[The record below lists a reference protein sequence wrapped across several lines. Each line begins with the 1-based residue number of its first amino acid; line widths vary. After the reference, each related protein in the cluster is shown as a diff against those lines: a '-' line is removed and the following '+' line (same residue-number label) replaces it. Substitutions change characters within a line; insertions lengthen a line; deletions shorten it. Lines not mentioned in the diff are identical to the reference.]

1 MKIRYYPHSP
11 YFVEPPVMQITLQKT
26 VKPLFLAIALILLAG
41 CQYLKFPGVYK
52 MNIQQGNIITQD
64 MVNQL
69 EPGMT
74 KRQVRY
80 VMGNPLIQDTF
91 NPDRWDYFYSLT
103 DARQNFTKERM
114 TIYFENDQLVG
125 FNGDYLPG
133 NSQQAPKKGS
143 PKLLPVPNASNDA
156 LFEEEPTISEK

>member
-1 MKIRYYPHSP
+1 MYYPYSP
-11 YFVEPPVMQITLQKT
+11 YFVEPPVMQITLHKT
-26 VKPLFLAIALILLAG
+26 IKPLFFAIAVTLLAG

-52 MNIQQGNIITQD
+52 INIQQGNIITQD
-64 MVNQL
+64 MVNKL

-103 DARQNFTKERM
+103 DARDNFTKERM
-114 TIYFENDQLVG
+114 TIYFKDDLLVG
-125 FNGDYLPG
+125 LNGDYLPG
-133 NSQQAPKKGS
+133 NSQQVETEDSSKA
-143 PKLLPVPNASNDA
+143 LPVPNDTNDA
-156 LFEEEPTISEK
+156 VFEE